1 MPTPRKRPTTKAR
14 RATKSVAESVHEAPV
29 VHAAAS
35 SHAAPHP
42 AGHPAR
48 KPKFMEAVGRRKS
61 AIARV
66 RYFPDGDG
74 TIIVNGKPLASAF
87 PWFEYQAEIVKP
99 LTLANLSGT
108 GSISAKVVG
117 GGPRGQVGA
126 IRLGIARVLLQVN
139 PEWRTTLKSVGL
151 LKRDPRVKERK
162 KYGLKRARRAP
173 QWQKR

>member
-1 MPTPRKRPTTKAR
+1 MPTARKSTTKAKPHR
-14 RATKSVAESVHEAPV
+14 KPHAKAAPEVVAAPV
-29 VHAAAS
+29 VH
-35 SHAAPHP
+35 HAP
-42 AGHPAR
+42 AHTAHTANR
-48 KPKFMEAVGRRKS
+48 KAKFLEAVGRRKS

-66 RYFPDGDG
+66 RYFPEGDG
-74 TIIVNGKPLASAF
+74 TITVNGKPLAAAF

-99 LTLANLSGT
+99 LTIANLSGT
-108 GSISAKVVG
+108 ATISAKVIG